1 MSLAIPSRRLLL
13 PLSIAC
19 LITGRTVVHG
29 QMLGNR
35 PFMTS
40 VDNSLSASFSGTRCG
55 DEVAFVFTGKDR
67 ATFNKD
73 GVATRLMS
81 NVVASIRRTCPRV
94 KLVAAKGTVN
104 GEIVYNAVAEGE
116 SNWLLLELGS
126 SKDSSL
132 LGGGQRGT
140 SADRAN
146 FAKRRDF
153 SAFGVV
159 MASTKGRPFFCSSP
173 QAGTCTSSTEFRN
186 ASEDG
191 ATVVARSLLDG
202 QGTQAVLTYSA
213 LNKSGLLCSD
223 PQQARI
229 DVQGGSSSP
238 AARARMAADLRE
250 RLKPYGNQVC
260 SGYALRGAQIITASF
275 DSNGARIGPE
285 ALLSAGAAQP
295 KLRQEK

>member
-1 MSLAIPSRRLLL
+1 MISAIRNRHALLAISFTCLLMGGG
-13 PLSIAC
+13 A
-19 LITGRTVVHG
+19 THG

-40 VDNSLSASFSGTRCG
+40 VDNSLSAAFSGPRCG
-55 DEVAFVFTGKDR
+55 DEVAFIFNGKDR

-73 GVATRLMS
+73 GVATRLMN
-81 NVVASIRRTCPRV
+81 NVVTSVRRTCPRV

-132 LGGGQRGT
+132 LAGGQRGT

-153 SAFGVV
+153 SAFGAV
-159 MASTKGRPFFCSSP
+159 MTATKGKPYFCSSP
-173 QAGTCTSSTEFRN
+173 QAGSCTSSSEFRN

-202 QGTQAVLTYSA
+202 QGTQAVLTYA
-213 LNKSGLLCSD
+213 AANKSGFLCSD
-223 PQQARI
+223 PQQAKI
-229 DVQGGSSSP
+229 EVMGGTSSP
-238 AARARMAADLRE
+238 AARARMATDLRE

-260 SGYALRGAQIITASF
+260 SGYALRGAQIVSASF
-275 DSNGARIGPE
+275 DSNGARIGQE
-285 ALLSAGAAQP
+285 ALLTAGAAQP

>member
-1 MSLAIPSRRLLL
+1 MSPVTLSRRLQLS
-13 PLSIAC
+13 LSIPC
-19 LITGRTVVHG
+19 LMLGSGAVHG

-40 VDNSLSASFSGTRCG
+40 VDNSLTAAFSGTRCA
-55 DEVAFVFTGKDR
+55 DEVAFVFSGKDR

-94 KLVAAKGTVN
+94 RLVAAKGTVN

-126 SKDSSL
+126 AKDSSL

-153 SAFGVV
+153 SALGAV
-159 MASTKGRPFFCSSP
+159 MVATKGKPYFCSSP

-191 ATVVARSLLDG
+191 ATVIARSLLDG
-202 QGTQAVLTYSA
+202 QGTQAVLTYA
-213 LNKSGLLCSD
+213 AVNKSGLLCSD
-223 PQQARI
+223 PQRARI
-229 DVQGGSSSP
+229 DVQGGYSSP
-238 AARARMAADLRE
+238 AARTRMAIDLRE

-260 SGYALRGAQIITASF
+260 SGYALRGPQIITASF

-285 ALLSAGAAQP
+285 ALLSAGATQP